1 MKNWKTTLGGVIA
14 AIGTYFQSQQ
24 GWQNVL
30 GQVMSAIGLL
40 ILGNSAADK

>member
-1 MKNWKTTLGGVIA
+1 MKNWKTTFGGVIA

-24 GWQNVL
+24 GWQQIL
-30 GQVMSAIGLL
+30 GQVLSAVGLL

>member
-1 MKNWKTTLGGVIA
+1 MKNYKTTLGGVIA